1 MSIESKALEDNNSN
15 KIDDKEKRNLYLK
28 SQNIIKN
35 AKIEKYMQDR
45 EVIANEGL
53 SFFGVLT
60 GRNSLQIQRIENIKL
75 KIELLQS
82 QKIED
87 KNEYE
92 ITDILADLYSCAI
105 SELNGKFTNEM
116 KSMYNKI
123 KENYCDETV
132 SDDEIYIRRCFLPFP
147 CIKSVRSVVVM
158 SSNVILDASP
168 ILIPVLIN
176 KSIKAAS
183 RMYSFKAKGVSIVG
197 SISKQLRILLI
208 SVTVKV
214 LGNFFSCLNLNL
226 SFLNGEIS
234 IISLSMR

>member
-132 SDDEIYIRRCFLPFP
+132 SDDEIYKLVCEKVDKNQSYLPIIHKEKSRGIFGDIKVQIDFLKLENKKLQNQIVIERGRSQFETF
-147 CIKSVRSVVVM
+147 KSKIIPLQKAE
-158 SSNVILDASP
+158 VI
-168 ILIPVLIN
+168 N
-176 KSIKAAS
+176 
-183 RMYSFKAKGVSIVG
+183 
-197 SISKQLRILLI
+197 
-208 SVTVKV
+208 
-214 LGNFFSCLNLNL
+214 
-226 SFLNGEIS
+226 
-234 IISLSMR
+234 

>member
-132 SDDEIYIRRCFLPFP
+132 SDDEIYKLVCEKVDKNQSYLPIIHKEKSRGIFGDIKVQIDFLKLENKKLQNQIAIERGRSQFETF
-147 CIKSVRSVVVM
+147 KSKIIPLQKAE
-158 SSNVILDASP
+158 VI
-168 ILIPVLIN
+168 N
-176 KSIKAAS
+176 
-183 RMYSFKAKGVSIVG
+183 
-197 SISKQLRILLI
+197 
-208 SVTVKV
+208 
-214 LGNFFSCLNLNL
+214 
-226 SFLNGEIS
+226 
-234 IISLSMR
+234 